1 MIIIVPKV
9 DRGPSDPVNA
19 TGVIV
24 DQRNNINRME
34 TQHKLLKLW
43 FDSGNSQL
51 ATSNV
56 VNVDQVKKNNTKIN
70 NTL

>member
-9 DRGPSDPVNA
+9 DRGPSDPVNV

-24 DQRNNINRME
+24 DQRNNINRIK
-34 TQHKLLKLW
+34 TQHKLLKGW
-43 FDSGNSQL
+43 FESRNSQL

-56 VNVDQVKKNNTKIN
+56 VNVDQVKKSNK
-70 NTL
+70 